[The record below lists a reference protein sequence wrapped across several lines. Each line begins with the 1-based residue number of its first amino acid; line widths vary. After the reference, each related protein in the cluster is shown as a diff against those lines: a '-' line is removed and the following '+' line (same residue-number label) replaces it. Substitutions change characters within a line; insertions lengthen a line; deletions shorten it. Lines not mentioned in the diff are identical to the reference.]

1 MVFSEYTK
9 ISLDMLRIPQGLIF
23 CIFYKN
29 WKKFLDNNY
38 LMLALAFDLFNI
50 GYSEHITVL

>member
-1 MVFSEYTK
+1 MVFSKYAK

-29 WKKFLDNNY
+29 WIVILSKISL
-38 LMLALAFDLFNI
+38 FDRQW
-50 GYSEHITVL
+50 

>member
-1 MVFSEYTK
+1 MVFSEYAK

-29 WKKFLDNNY
+29 L
-38 LMLALAFDLFNI
+38 LFFHEFHRCI
-50 GYSEHITVL
+50 ADGDKIHSFGQG